1 MRRFPQVTQKTIA
14 YCYKIQKELNRSKK
28 KILPSTI
35 ESAICCSESFLWIKA
50 IDSEFDSIEGHEFTD
65 RFSNSACHPP
75 NTLFGMKFERVGNK
89 ICLSQPKHIN
99 HGLEELGLTEC
110 KPSSTPLTPNL
121 QLREA
126 SDDDHNKFKRLNIN
140 YRSAIGLLNYIT
152 SNTRPDLSFAV
163 NSRRLGNTFDV
174 PKTSNSPLNHGYLCF
189 LFGSLISCNSCQQ
202 RSITYSSTEAKLNP
216 LVESFHK
223 GVWLKALIN
232 EMWKIQIDSASHFID
247 EPDPK
252 KQLTVDNETFKK
264 IFCINHLIDNKGLN
278 DKLKKFGSNAKTR
291 HIDLRTKGIQQE
303 IKERNIKITLIKT
316 QDISPRLNQEVNK
329 T

>member
-1 MRRFPQVTQKTIA
+1 MYIHTPKGCKHTSTYLKLNKALYGLKQAPKKWYETLTGWLESIGFSELLSNPCMYTCNNVVSFIFFHVDDLVLVGLGNNFKQK
-14 YCYKIQKELNRSKK
+14 
-28 KILPSTI
+28 
-35 ESAICCSESFLWIKA
+35 
-50 IDSEFDSIEGHEFTD
+50 FTD

-163 NSRRLGNTFDV
+163 SSLARYSVKPGLTHWKEV
-174 PKTSNSPLNHGYLCF
+174 KKTWQYL
-189 LFGSLISCNSCQQ
+189 
-202 RSITYSSTEAKLNP
+202 
-216 LVESFHK
+216 
-223 GVWLKALIN
+223 
-232 EMWKIQIDSASHFID
+232 
-247 EPDPK
+247 
-252 KQLTVDNETFKK
+252 
-264 IFCINHLIDNKGLN
+264 
-278 DKLKKFGSNAKTR
+278 
-291 HIDLRTKGIQQE
+291 
-303 IKERNIKITLIKT
+303 
-316 QDISPRLNQEVNK
+316 
-329 T
+329 